1 MSRRAFSYP
10 LLRNLDGEAGGAQDL
25 QTDIMRFMAILA
37 LCLMAIFALVQSL
50 PAMPPVAADT
60 TAAPLVETPVTEAP
74 IAEEPPIEEPPIE
87 EPPIE
92 EPMPVPP
99 TQIARSESSLV
110 RTSNPTPAPK
120 AGRPPE
126 RPVVLTR
133 PALEPSR
140 AKAETRP
147 TPPPSPVKAPD
158 PSPPT
163 ATAQNKG
170 FTLRFESDLA
180 LSRLV
185 ATGQIGFFALRDG
198 TARRMS
204 VSQSRSSFWAAPL
217 PSSFHEMDAATV
229 PAGVRG
235 ALARSGWQEPDVAW
249 GVTLPPRMSSELSR
263 LMREYDGGTL
273 VIAKDGTLSRKSE

>member
-10 LLRNLDGEAGGAQDL
+10 LLRNVDAEAGGAQDL

-50 PAMPPVAADT
+50 PAMPPTAPPVVAEADPPP
-60 TAAPLVETPVTEAP
+60 AVEAPLVKEPQV
-74 IAEEPPIEEPPIE
+74 EPPPSEPP
-87 EPPIE
+87 
-92 EPMPVPP
+92 
-99 TQIARSESSLV
+99 ARIIRPE
-110 RTSNPTPAPK
+110 PAPVLNSPPPAAK
-120 AGRPPE
+120 PPE

-133 PALEPSR
+133 PAPQPSR
-140 AKAETRP
+140 AKAETPP
-147 TPPPSPVKAPD
+147 TPPPLPVETPE
-158 PSPPT
+158 PSPPP
-163 ATAQNKG
+163 AESEG

-198 TARRMS
+198 SARRMS
-204 VSQSRSSFWAAPL
+204 VSQSRSSFWSAPL

-229 PAGVRG
+229 PAGVRS
-235 ALARSGWQEPDVAW
+235 ALARSGWREPDVAW

-263 LMREYDGGTL
+263 LMREHEGGAL
-273 VIAKDGTLSRKSE
+273 IIAKDGTLSRVSQ